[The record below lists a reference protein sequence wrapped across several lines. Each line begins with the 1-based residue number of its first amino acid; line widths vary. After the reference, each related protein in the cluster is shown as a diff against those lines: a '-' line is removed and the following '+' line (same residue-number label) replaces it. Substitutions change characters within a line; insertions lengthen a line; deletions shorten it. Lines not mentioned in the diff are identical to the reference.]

1 MGLEVVRA
9 VTAADDMRLAAAVSR
24 RGAGEDVGELAG
36 VGPIGIPLGN
46 DLRAALEDTRPD
58 VLVDFTTP
66 GQVAAHTYTAIEMG
80 VHAVVGTTGLTP
92 DDLENIDRRARD
104 AGVGVLVAP
113 NFALGAVLMIRFA
126 REAARHLPDVEII
139 ELHHDQKLDAPSGT
153 AILTAQAVAAAR
165 GVRESEEGAKGG
177 DRSVPGANGAGED
190 EPSRGLR
197 VEGVSVHSVRLP
209 GLVAHQEVLFGGQ
222 GQLLT
227 IRHDSYSRTSFMPGV
242 LLGIRRVRELRGLVY
257 GLEALLFEN

>member
-1 MGLEVVRA
+1 FRSRRIREGQPSQPTEVGASSMIRVALAGATGKMGREVVRA

-24 RGAGEDVGELAG
+24 RGAGEDIGEIAG
-36 VGPIGIPLGN
+36 VGPIGVPLGS

-66 GQVAAHTYTAIEMG
+66 SQVASHVYTAIEMG

-92 DDLENIDRRARD
+92 GDLEDIDRHARE

-165 GVRESEEGAKGG
+165 GVRDGGEGAKGSDG
-177 DRSVPGANGAGED
+177 SASRASRENGAGD
-190 EPSRGLR
+190 RKST
-197 VEGVSVHSVRLP
+197 RLNSSH
-209 GLVAHQEVLFGGQ
+209 V
-222 GQLLT
+222 
-227 IRHDSYSRTSFMPGV
+227 
-242 LLGIRRVRELRGLVY
+242 
-257 GLEALLFEN
+257 

>member
-1 MGLEVVRA
+1 FRSRRIREGQPSQPTEVGASSMIRVALAGATGKMGREVVRA

-24 RGAGEDVGELAG
+24 RGAGEDIGEIAG
-36 VGPIGIPLGN
+36 VGPIGVPLGR

-66 GQVAAHTYTAIEMG
+66 AQVASHVYTAIEMG

-92 DDLENIDRRARD
+92 DDLEEIDRRARQ

-126 REAARHLPDVEII
+126 REAARYLPDVEII

-153 AILTAQAVAAAR
+153 AILTARAVAAAR
-165 GVRESEEGAKGG
+165 VGRENGEGAAAGQDGNGPSARPGG
-177 DRSVPGANGAGED
+177 EIGRASC
-190 EPSRGLR
+190 RGR
-197 VEGVSVHSVRLP
+197 
-209 GLVAHQEVLFGGQ
+209 
-222 GQLLT
+222 
-227 IRHDSYSRTSFMPGV
+227 
-242 LLGIRRVRELRGLVY
+242 
-257 GLEALLFEN
+257 